1 MRLAACILFAALTAA
16 PLAAQVV
23 PGPAGGDPRDQIV
36 QYDPGQVV
44 MLQGAPG
51 YQVAIEFA
59 PDELIENVAVG
70 DSSAWQAMPN
80 RRGDHLFVKNIQYG
94 VSTNMTVVTSV
105 RVYLFELVA
114 LSGPSPDM
122 AYRVRFSY
130 PSFEEAE
137 SAEAATE
144 PQEDGRYRL
153 SGSRSLRPSR
163 ISDDGTHT
171 YIEWPADRDIPAVYA
186 IDSLGRESLVNGMMR
201 EGIYVI
207 DSVSRRLV
215 FRIDDHVARAT
226 RVRVR
231 AQN

>member
-1 MRLAACILFAALTAA
+1 MKLVACILFAALAAA
-16 PLAAQVV
+16 PLAAQVM
-23 PGPAGGDPRDQIV
+23 PSPAGGDPRDQVV

-44 MLQGAPG
+44 LLQGAPG
-51 YQVAIEFA
+51 YQVTIEFA

-70 DSSAWQAMPN
+70 DSSAWQATPN
-80 RRGDHLFVKNIQYG
+80 RRGDHLFVKPIQYG

-105 RVYLFELVA
+105 RVYLFELAAAGGVT
-114 LSGPSPDM
+114 PDM
-122 AYRVRFSY
+122 PFRVRFAY
-130 PSFEEAE
+130 PSLEGAE
-137 SAEAATE
+137 SAEADTE
-144 PQEDGRYRL
+144 PLEEGRYRL

-207 DSVSRRLV
+207 DSVSRQLV
-215 FRIDDHVARAT
+215 FRIDDHAARAR
-226 RVRVR
+226 RVRVQE
-231 AQN
+231 QN